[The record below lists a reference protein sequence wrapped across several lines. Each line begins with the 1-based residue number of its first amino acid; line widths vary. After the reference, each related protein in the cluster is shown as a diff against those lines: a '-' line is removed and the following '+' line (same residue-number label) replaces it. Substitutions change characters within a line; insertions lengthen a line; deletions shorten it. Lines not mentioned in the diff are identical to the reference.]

1 MSEYQY
7 GLSSVKRKVLER
19 RLKAYLRKHPEED
32 IVRGRCVLSTG
43 KMLKI
48 VLLYTWENTSQSGL
62 ADRFKVSQ
70 STVSRTIRWLIPV
83 LGRVL
88 ACHRLTLDDLDRWLD
103 EHPHEPVLVD
113 GTLLPIARP
122 RQAHKDYGR
131 ANYSGKHQKHGKSTQ
146 VVTTTTGSVLYVS
159 EPQDGRVHDRKA
171 FSETGLEAI
180 LEKSNRQGYGDRGY
194 QGTCLTTP
202 AKKSKYH
209 PLTIVQKESNKVVNS
224 IRAAVER
231 GISHL
236 KKWNILSQPN
246 RLRWSNRDGGYAAAL
261 ALVVGLYGFKRS
273 CK

>member
-7 GLSSVKRKVLER
+7 GLSSVKRKDLER
-19 RLKAYLRKHPEED
+19 RLKTYLKNRPTED

-70 STVSRTIRWLIPV
+70 SSISRTIHWLIPV
-83 LGRVL
+83 LDRVL
-88 ACHRLTLDDLDRWLD
+88 AGHRFTLADLDHWLA
-103 EHPHEPVLVD
+103 EHSHEPVLVD

-122 RQAHKDYGR
+122 KQAHKDYGR
-131 ANYSGKHQKHGKSTQ
+131 ANYSGKHQRHGKSTQ
-146 VVTTTTGSVLYVS
+146 VVTTITGSVLYVS

-171 FSETGLEAI
+171 FLDTGLETV
-180 LEKSNRQGYGDRGY
+180 LKDHKNDRYGDRGY

-202 AKKSKYH
+202 AKRSKYH
-209 PLTIVQKESNKVVNS
+209 PLTTVQKEVNKAINS

-246 RLRWSNRDGGYAAAL
+246 RLRWFN
-261 ALVVGLYGFKRS
+261 
-273 CK
+273 